1 MCDPRLLRK
10 VPHLAPTAPLFA
22 AIRLAA
28 MLLSALGG
36 CDKVVP
42 IMPLWL
48 EIGEEDRWMCI
59 CGEN

>member
-1 MCDPRLLRK
+1 
-10 VPHLAPTAPLFA
+10 
-22 AIRLAA
+22 